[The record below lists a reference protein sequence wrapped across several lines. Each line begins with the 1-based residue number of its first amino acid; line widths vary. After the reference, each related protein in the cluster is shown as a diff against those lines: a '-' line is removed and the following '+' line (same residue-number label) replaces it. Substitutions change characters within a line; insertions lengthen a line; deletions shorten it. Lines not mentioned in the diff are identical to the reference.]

1 MKESKALG
9 KSASLTVKPSNH
21 QAQSHYYPKRAIILG
36 LGFFLLFYFALVL
49 E

>member
-1 MKESKALG
+1 MKENKALG

-21 QAQSHYYPKRAIILG
+21 QAQSHYYPKRASILG
-36 LGFFLLFYFALVL
+36 LGFVLFYFALVL